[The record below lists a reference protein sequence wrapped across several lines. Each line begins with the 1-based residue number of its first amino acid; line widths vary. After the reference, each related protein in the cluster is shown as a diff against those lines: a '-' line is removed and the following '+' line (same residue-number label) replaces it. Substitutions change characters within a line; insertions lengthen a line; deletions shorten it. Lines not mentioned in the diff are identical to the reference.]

1 VWETAIGRPAFGG
14 AFGPTPF
21 VWRQRPAC
29 LVGGGGS
36 NPAATLLDYK
46 DVTVKTDSFE
56 ALGIIDD
63 FELELGFEWTDRV

>member
-1 VWETAIGRPAFGG
+1 
-14 AFGPTPF
+14 

>member
-1 VWETAIGRPAFGG
+1 MARPLLCGGRDPPA
-14 AFGPTPF
+14 
-21 VWRQRPAC
+21 W
-29 LVGGGGS
+29 LGGGS